1 MWFKIREDKCEVSLY
16 EWYIFCSHFIFLF
29 IQLISFLLSPLPV
42 AFCLKLNLFFLHL
55 PEAVFSFLLQLLLI
69 SNLFPF
75 PYFLNAYF
83 LSSIPF
89 PSYSFYL
96 PAFLLVSP
104 SLLLPIILLLSF
116 LTSCTGTSKTLCSWL
131 IDIVMRRIPTSLPPV
146 FFATSYSPTP
156 VFACTLTQPPQRL
169 CSQSPR
175 VARSIRFITHQTG
188 LTLSTKAGP
197 RDCNICTA
205 GLDRCVWG
213 TLASE
218 VGGWW
223 GEGGDTSCN
232 EQMSQG
238 PKQQAGGMP
247 QGKRDVVRDPP
258 LNPSL
263 GSQEAG
269 DEPNCLQTLLLFS
282 PCSPVA
288 PIYSPSWQY
297 N

>member
-16 EWYIFCSHFIFLF
+16 EWYIFCGHFIFLF

-156 VFACTLTQPPQRL
+156 VFACTLTQPPNVFA
-169 CSQSPR
+169 PR
-175 VARSIRFITHQTG
+175 APEWLAQFVSSHIKQAWRFPRRQDPETATSARQAWTG
-188 LTLSTKAGP
+188 A
-197 RDCNICTA
+197 CE
-205 GLDRCVWG
+205 GLWPLRW
-213 TLASE
+213 
-218 VGGWW
+218 VGG
-223 GEGGDTSCN
+223 GGREGTRRA
-232 EQMSQG
+232 MS
-238 PKQQAGGMP
+238 
-247 QGKRDVVRDPP
+247 RCHRDP
-258 LNPSL
+258 NSRL
-263 GSQEAG
+263 GGCRRER
-269 DEPNCLQTLLLFS
+269 EM
-282 PCSPVA
+282 
-288 PIYSPSWQY
+288 
-297 N
+297 